1 MTRPKFGLKASQF
14 RGCTIREKMRE
25 QGKWSTQG
33 SVRFGG
39 TGAVANARHPYSKS
53 TEKRVENPRPVVM
66 NGSLLVAAGAA
77 PAFLRCLLDLIEKE
91 RLLQLPEQRPSIL

>member
-1 MTRPKFGLKASQF
+1 
-14 RGCTIREKMRE
+14 
-25 QGKWSTQG
+25 
-33 SVRFGG
+33 
-39 TGAVANARHPYSKS
+39 
-53 TEKRVENPRPVVM
+53 M